1 MNLREIEKYNVYAL
15 GMILL
20 ELLEMRDLMEFEEER
35 GDRGEREMLAL
46 LINRATYVS
55 GELRQ
60 MLRRLTEERKENRP
74 GYR

>member
-20 ELLEMRDLMEFEEER
+20 ELLEMRDLMEFGEER